1 MPKKQLN
8 GSKPAEPSTEYKLV
22 HEMLTEF
29 RDVWVKQCQ
38 GATID
43 PMIFSRLSVV
53 ALTQLSAIVA
63 VDVGMQP
70 DQFTNICSAQFTEA
84 YRKAPR
90 FN

>member
-1 MPKKQLN
+1 MPRKLN
-8 GSKPAEPSTEYKLV
+8 GSHPAEASSDYKIV
-22 HEMLTEF
+22 ADMLKVF
-29 RDVWVKQCQ
+29 RDAWVKECQ

-70 DQFTNICSAQFTEA
+70 DQFTNVCSAQFSEA
-84 YRKAPR
+84 YKRAPK
-90 FN
+90 FH